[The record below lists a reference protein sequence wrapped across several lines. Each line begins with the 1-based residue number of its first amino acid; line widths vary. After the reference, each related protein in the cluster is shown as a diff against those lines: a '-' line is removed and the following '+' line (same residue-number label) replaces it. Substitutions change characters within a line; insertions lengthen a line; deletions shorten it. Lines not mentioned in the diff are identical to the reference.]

1 MTLVAPEYHQWISLL
16 SIVDNATD
24 SREVPLIECDG
35 TAQAIEGRAIRRQH
49 LPTSHGRSAGN
60 RYPNHPG
67 LPGPSAFC
75 RRR

>member
-1 MTLVAPEYHQWISLL
+1 MTLLALGYGHWIALL

-35 TAQAIEGRAIRRQH
+35 TAQAIERRAIRRQH

-67 LPGPSAFC
+67 LPGLSAFC